1 MQQARETSGL
11 SVHTVRPMRGTD
23 ATTGKP
29 LDGIAHLKQSIRDV
43 LTTPLGSRVMR
54 RDYGSRLFDLVD
66 APLTPDSIGDIYAAT
81 VEAISKWEPRIYPQR
96 VQVSTVEA
104 GRIEIDLTAIYL
116 PDGRVITIDGIT
128 FS

>member
-1 MQQARETSGL
+1 MQQARQTSGR
-11 SVHTVRPMRGTD
+11 SVHTVQPMRGMD

-54 RDYGSRLFDLVD
+54 RDYGSRLFSLVD
-66 APLTPDSIGDIYAAT
+66 SPLTPDSIGDIYAAT
-81 VEAISKWEPRIYPQR
+81 IEALNKWEPRIYPQR
-96 VQVSTVEA
+96 VQVATAEA